1 MPGPAILNTVERK
14 FMLFLG
20 DLLIILASLNVFI
33 NHAIDREFISLR
45 TQLTLFSFGLLAYF
59 MIAYVLDFYNIQR
72 TSGRR
77 FIVSQSVYVTGI
89 FVFSNFLFA
98 VLLYDASFWRRPL
111 LAFLVLTPAEIILWR
126 VLIGRIFKI
135 IPVIRNVL
143 YLYDDQTEQN
153 LKQDIEVINGL
164 DMRTFYKVKLTRSIS
179 EYTATKKKS
188 FLDAAEKVDTW
199 IINTKNYNNFPRD
212 LENALIKSTIKGQEV
227 ITFTTF
233 YENIYEALP
242 IRSYNDGFYE
252 VLQLK
257 NKRIR
262 YLQKLFSFSIN
273 FWLSL
278 IVGLL
283 FIMVVPFVWIFNM
296 FLNRG
301 PLFYTQKRVGQ
312 YGNEFK
318 IYKFRSMVVNA
329 EQGGAKMATAN
340 DHRITP
346 FGKFLRI
353 FRLDELPQVISIIK
367 GDMQFIGPR
376 PERMVFVNQ
385 LKEIEP
391 FYNVRHL
398 IKPGITGWAQVK
410 YKYGENLEDSIR
422 KLEYDLYYIKNQSAS
437 LDMRI
442 IFKTITT
449 ILFSRGI

>member
-1 MPGPAILNTVERK
+1 LNTVERK
-14 FMLFLG
+14 FILFLG

-33 NHAIDREFISLR
+33 NHAIDREFISFR
-45 TQLTLFSFGLLAYF
+45 TQLTLFLFGILVYF
-59 MIAYVLDFYNIQR
+59 IVAYVLDFYNIQR

-77 FIVSQSVYVTGI
+77 FIVSQSVYVTSI
-89 FVFSNFLFA
+89 FVFSTFLFA

-135 IPVIRNVL
+135 IPVIKNVL
-143 YLYDDQTEQN
+143 YLYDDQTEKYV
-153 LKQDIEVINGL
+153 KQDVEVINGVE
-164 DMRTFYKVKLTRSIS
+164 MRTFYKVKLTCSIS
-179 EYTATKKKS
+179 DYSTTKRS
-188 FLDAAEKVDTW
+188 FLEAVEKVDAW
-199 IINTKNYNNFPRD
+199 IINTKNYHNFPRD
-212 LENALIKSTIKGQEV
+212 LEKALIKSTILGKEV

-257 NKRIR
+257 NKKIR
-262 YLQKLFSFSIN
+262 YLQKLFSFLIN
-273 FWLSL
+273 LWLSL

-283 FIMVVPFVWIFNM
+283 FIMVVPFVWLFNR

-301 PLFYTQKRVGQ
+301 PLFYTQERVGQ
-312 YGNEFK
+312 YGKEFK

-329 EQGGAKMATAN
+329 EEDGAKMATAN
-340 DHRITP
+340 DDRITP
-346 FGKFLRI
+346 FGRFLRV
-353 FRLDELPQVISIIK
+353 FRLDELPQVLSIIK

-376 PERMVFVNQ
+376 PERKVFVNQ
-385 LKEIEP
+385 LNEIEP

-437 LDMRI
+437 LDLRI

>member
-14 FMLFLG
+14 FILFLG

-45 TQLTLFSFGLLAYF
+45 TQLTLFFFGLLAYF
-59 MIAYVLDFYNIQR
+59 IIAYVLDFYNIQR

-89 FVFSNFLFA
+89 FVFLTFLFA

-111 LAFLVLTPAEIILWR
+111 LAFLILTPAEIILWR

-143 YLYDDQTEQN
+143 YLYDDQTEKY

-179 EYTATKKKS
+179 EYAITKKKS

-212 LENALIKSTIKGQEV
+212 LENALIRSTIKGQEV

-273 FWLSL
+273 FGLSL

-283 FIMVVPFVWIFNM
+283 FIIVVPFVWIFNM

-301 PLFYTQKRVGQ
+301 PLFYTQNRVGQ
-312 YGNEFK
+312 FGNEFK
-318 IYKFRSMVVNA
+318 IYKFRSMIVNA
-329 EQGGAKMATAN
+329 EDGGAKMATVN
-340 DHRITP
+340 DDRITP

-376 PERMVFVNQ
+376 PERKVFVNQ
-385 LKEIEP
+385 LNEIEP

-422 KLEYDLYYIKNQSAS
+422 KLEYDLYYIKNQSTS
-437 LDMRI
+437 LDLRI

-449 ILFSRGI
+449 VLFSRGI

>member
-14 FMLFLG
+14 FILFLG

-98 VLLYDASFWRRPL
+98 VLFYDASFWRRPL

-164 DMRTFYKVKLTRSIS
+164 DMQTFYKVKLTRSIS

-262 YLQKLFSFSIN
+262 YLQKLFSFFIN

>member
-1 MPGPAILNTVERK
+1 MPGPTILNTVERK
-14 FMLFLG
+14 FILFLG

-59 MIAYVLDFYNIQR
+59 MIAYVLDFYNIQK

-89 FVFSNFLFA
+89 FVFSTFLFA

-143 YLYDDQTEQN
+143 YLYDDQTEQY
-153 LKQDIEVINGL
+153 LKQDIEVINGV

-179 EYTATKKKS
+179 EYALTKKKS

-212 LENALIKSTIKGQEV
+212 LENALIRSTIKGQEV

-262 YLQKLFSFSIN
+262 YLQKLFSFFIN
-273 FWLSL
+273 FGLSL

-283 FIMVVPFVWIFNM
+283 FILVVPFVWFFNI

-301 PLFYTQKRVGQ
+301 PLFYTQNRVGQ

-318 IYKFRSMVVNA
+318 IYKFRSMIVNA
-329 EQGGAKMATAN
+329 EDGGAKMATAN
-340 DHRITP
+340 DDRITP

-353 FRLDELPQVISIIK
+353 FRLDELPQVLSIIK

-376 PERMVFVNQ
+376 PERKVFVNQ

-391 FYNVRHL
+391 FYDVRHL

-422 KLEYDLYYIKNQSAS
+422 KLEYDLYYIKNQSTS
-437 LDMRI
+437 LDLRI

-449 ILFSRGI
+449 VLFSRGI